1 MMEVKYVCWMDVC
14 LHSNQ
19 TSTNAWTPSV
29 CPLHAAKG
37 IRPYIQGY
45 QFSRCRLI
53 YSCVRWQINMG
64 PCGQRCNSL
73 RRHAEGLIGEEREC
87 WDFIS
92 HLTTLLPSLLKF
104 QGTNVKKKK
113 KRGRQQNSPTT
124 HCSGLIKRSSN
135 TSAVCVTGRGASLA
149 LRRVRYC
156 PIYVKAVSAFQ
167 EVMSGQVLRVL
178 S

>member
-1 MMEVKYVCWMDVC
+1 MIFINCQQQHNSLMMEVKYVCWMDVC

-113 KRGRQQNSPTT
+113 KKRQTAKFPHHPLQRSDKALFKYLGCVCDRTGSV
-124 HCSGLIKRSSN
+124 SGS
-135 TSAVCVTGRGASLA
+135 
-149 LRRVRYC
+149 
-156 PIYVKAVSAFQ
+156 Q
-167 EVMSGQVLRVL
+167 EG
-178 S
+178 